1 MNNTWLQLV
10 TTNTSVV
17 ISGLS
22 VGSIYDIIVSGRD
35 SEGRQG
41 VNSDLLTITWDGK

>member
-1 MNNTWLQLV
+1 MNNTWQQLV

-17 ISGLS
+17 ITGLS
-22 VGSIYDIIVSGRD
+22 VGSIYEIIVTGID

-41 VNSDLLTITWDGK
+41 VNSDLLTVTWDGK